1 MRFGDFRRNSGQALS
16 LGRTDQR
23 LSVNLGAAPFA
34 CDVRGALREGGGAA
48 AAAAP
53 VLAPTL
59 SLRDGNAAGAHFVP
73 QLMRTTRE
81 MLQCDALTPLLLA
94 LRLVSVALLWE
105 PRSYALLRRQDVSG
119 THPRHAC

>member
-1 MRFGDFRRNSGQALS
+1 MRA
-16 LGRTDQR
+16 
-23 LSVNLGAAPFA
+23 
-34 CDVRGALREGGGAA
+34 ALREGGGAA
-48 AAAAP
+48 GGGAAAAP

-105 PRSYALLRRQDVSG
+105 PRSYALLRRQDVS
-119 THPRHAC
+119 TLAPLAVDLSASMMIFNSIQS

>member
-1 MRFGDFRRNSGQALS
+1 MRA
-16 LGRTDQR
+16 
-23 LSVNLGAAPFA
+23 
-34 CDVRGALREGGGAA
+34 ALREGGAAGGGAA

-105 PRSYALLRRQDVSG
+105 PRSYALLRRQDVS
-119 THPRHAC
+119 TLAPLAVDLSASMMINYS

>member
-1 MRFGDFRRNSGQALS
+1 MRA
-16 LGRTDQR
+16 
-23 LSVNLGAAPFA
+23 
-34 CDVRGALREGGGAA
+34 ALREDGGTAGGG
-48 AAAAP
+48 AAAP

-105 PRSYALLRRQDVSG
+105 PRSYALLRRQDVSTLAPLADG
-119 THPRHAC
+119 LSASMMINSTINQLIIAAC

>member
-1 MRFGDFRRNSGQALS
+1 M
-16 LGRTDQR
+16 
-23 LSVNLGAAPFA
+23 
-34 CDVRGALREGGGAA
+34 
-48 AAAAP
+48 
-53 VLAPTL
+53 LAPTL

-105 PRSYALLRRQDVSG
+105 PRSYALLRRQDVSTLAPLADDLSRWAASLTTAG
-119 THPRHAC
+119 LRCSSIRRAGDTSGLAPAGVCGLRPVV